1 MIQVEGLKKSFN
13 GLIAVNNISFSV
25 IKGEIF
31 GFLGPNGAGKT
42 TTIRLLTGVLKPD
55 KGRIYVGGIDVR
67 KEPVRAKMNIGVI
80 PEMGNIY
87 MDLTPLQNMV
97 LSGRFYGIPKKEII
111 SRADALLHQLG
122 LYERKVNTVRKLS
135 KGLRQRVN
143 IACALIHHP
152 SLLFLDEP
160 TAGLDVQS
168 QRLIHG
174 LIKQMKREGTT
185 IFLTTHNI
193 EEANSLCDRV
203 GIINKGKIVVIE
215 RPEILRSTFGKIR
228 SVEVSF
234 QPSIDISSNI
244 SNTLARKVERIG
256 DKWKLYTENPDTLVK
271 YLCKF
276 AEEQDLVIISLEI
289 CAINLEDIF
298 VKLTETK

>member
-13 GLIAVNNISFSV
+13 GLIAVHNISFSV
-25 IKGEIF
+25 NKGEIF

-42 TTIRLLTGVLKPD
+42 TTIRLLTGVLRPD
-55 KGRIYVGGIDVR
+55 KGRIYVEGIDVR

-97 LSGRFYGIPKKEII
+97 LSGRFYGIPKKELFR
-111 SRADALLHQLG
+111 RADKLLHQLG
-122 LYERKVNTVRKLS
+122 LSERKGNPVRKLS

-174 LIKQMKREGTT
+174 LIKQMKRECTT

-215 RPEILRSTFGKIR
+215 KPEILRSTFGKIR

-234 QPSIDISSNI
+234 RPSIDISSNI
-244 SNTLARKVERIG
+244 SNTLARKIERIG

-289 CAINLEDIF
+289 CAISLEDIF